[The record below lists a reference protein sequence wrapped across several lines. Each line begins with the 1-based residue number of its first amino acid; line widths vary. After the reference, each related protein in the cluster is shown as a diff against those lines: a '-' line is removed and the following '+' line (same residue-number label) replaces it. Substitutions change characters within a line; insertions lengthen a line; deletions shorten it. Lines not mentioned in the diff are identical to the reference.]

1 MKNKLM
7 TTALV
12 TSMLSIGVTSA
23 VAQTTITGNID
34 MSYFGTSAKGSAAT
48 GTVKGISNTRGF
60 GKEAQ
65 VNFAN
70 KGKMSNG
77 MDYAA
82 GFSIEL
88 DGPDTSGTAMFAE
101 NTYIDLISGNTTITL
116 GADHIQN
123 PDRNVTNLVG
133 FGYLGLDGLNNKISS
148 YPKAINSPY
157 SSFGA
162 GIVQTIPGLGKVSA
176 LYVPD
181 RVDASA
187 QNDVLNGVQSSRGDQ
202 GESMYELGF
211 KGDLG
216 VKGLDVGVFY
226 NKGDKN
232 EVAVATIND
241 RKGVKFDASYNFGQ
255 FTVAADYSKMEGV
268 EASTGTTSAMDAG
281 NDEVK
286 GKSIGVAYAVNKE
299 LSIGYAYGK
308 TSTNQTGGT
317 FPDEK
322 VNLVAIGYN
331 LGPVVAQLQYKT
343 VDNHANT
350 ANLDGEQIA
359 VKLGTKF

>member
-1 MKNKLM
+1 M

-48 GTVKGISNTRGF
+48 GAIKSTSTIRGF

-70 KGKMSNG
+70 KGKMTNG

-88 DGPDTSGTAMFAE
+88 DGPDTGGTAVFAE

-116 GADHIQN
+116 GADHIQS
-123 PDRNVTNLVG
+123 PDRNIANLVG
-133 FGYLGLDGLNNKISS
+133 FGYLGLDGINNKISS

-162 GIVQTIPGLGKVSA
+162 GIVQTIPGFGKISA

-181 RVDASA
+181 RADASA
-187 QNDVLNGVQSSRGDQ
+187 QNDVLNGVASSRSDQ
-202 GESMYELGF
+202 GESQAELGF

-216 VKGLDVGVFY
+216 VKGLDVGIFY
-226 NKGDKN
+226 NKGDKQ
-232 EVAVATIND
+232 EVGLAAFTD
-241 RKGVKFDASYNFGQ
+241 RKGVKYDASYNFGQ

-268 EASTGTTSAMDAG
+268 EQGTGSTGSMDGG

-286 GKSIGVAYAVNKE
+286 GKSIGIAYAVNKE

-308 TSTNQTGGT
+308 TSTNQTGSL
-317 FPDEK
+317 PDEK

-331 LGPVVAQLQYKT
+331 LGPVVAQLQYKA

-350 ANLDGEQIA
+350 TNLDGEQIA

>member
-1 MKNKLM
+1 M

-48 GTVKGISNTRGF
+48 GAIKSTSTIRGF

-70 KGKMSNG
+70 KGKMTNG

-88 DGPDTSGTAMFAE
+88 DGPDTGGTAVFAE

-116 GADHIQN
+116 GADHIQS
-123 PDRNVTNLVG
+123 PDRNIANLVG

-162 GIVQTIPGLGKVSA
+162 GIVQTIPGFGKISA

-181 RVDASA
+181 RADASA
-187 QNDVLNGVQSSRGDQ
+187 QNDVLNGVASSRSDQ
-202 GESMYELGF
+202 GESQAELGF

-216 VKGLDVGVFY
+216 VKGLDVGIFY
-226 NKGDKN
+226 NKGDKQ
-232 EVAVATIND
+232 EVGLAAFTD
-241 RKGVKFDASYNFGQ
+241 RKGVKYDASYNFGQ

-268 EASTGTTSAMDAG
+268 EQGTGSTGSMDAG

-286 GKSIGVAYAVNKE
+286 GKSIGIAYAVNKE

-308 TSTNQTGGT
+308 TSTNQTGSL
-317 FPDEK
+317 PDEK

-331 LGPVVAQLQYKT
+331 LGPVVAQLQYKD

-350 ANLDGEQIA
+350 SNLDGEQIA
-359 VKLGTKF
+359 IKLGTKF

>member
-48 GTVKGISNTRGF
+48 PTIKSTSTIRGF

-70 KGKMSNG
+70 KGKMTNG

-88 DGPDTSGTAMFAE
+88 DGPDTGGTAVFAE
-101 NTYIDLISGNTTITL
+101 NTYIDLISGNTLVTL
-116 GADHIQN
+116 GADHIQS
-123 PDRNVTNLVG
+123 PDRNIANLVG
-133 FGYLGLDGLNNKISS
+133 FGYLGLDGINNKISS

-187 QNDVLNGVQSSRGDQ
+187 QNDVLNGVATSRSDQ
-202 GESMYELGF
+202 GESQHEFGF

-216 VKGLDVGVFY
+216 VKGLDVGAFY
-226 NKGDKN
+226 NKGKKQ
-232 EVAVATIND
+232 ETGVTTIND
-241 RKGVKFDASYNFGQ
+241 RKGVKFDGSYNFGQ

-268 EASTGTTSAMDAG
+268 EQGTGTTSSMDAG

-286 GKSIGVAYAVNKE
+286 GKSIGLAYAINKE
-299 LSIGYAYGK
+299 LSVGYAYAK
-308 TSTNQTGGT
+308 TSTNQTGSL
-317 FPDEK
+317 PDEK

-331 LGPVVAQLQYKT
+331 LGPVVAQLQYKN
-343 VDNHANT
+343 VDNHGNT

>member
-48 GTVKGISNTRGF
+48 GAIKSTSTIRGF

-70 KGKMSNG
+70 KGKMTNG

-88 DGPDTSGTAMFAE
+88 DGPDTGGTAVFAE

-116 GADHIQN
+116 GADHIQS
-123 PDRNVTNLVG
+123 PDRNIANLVG

-162 GIVQTIPGLGKVSA
+162 GIVQTIPGFGKISA

-181 RVDASA
+181 RADASA
-187 QNDVLNGVQSSRGDQ
+187 QNDVLNGVASSRSDQ
-202 GESMYELGF
+202 GESQAELGF

-216 VKGLDVGVFY
+216 VKGLDVGIFY
-226 NKGDKN
+226 NKGDKQ
-232 EVAVATIND
+232 EVGLAAFTD
-241 RKGVKFDASYNFGQ
+241 RKGVKYDASYNFGQ
-255 FTVAADYSKMEGV
+255 FTVAADYSKMEGI
-268 EASTGTTSAMDAG
+268 EQGTGTTGSMDAG

-286 GKSIGVAYAVNKE
+286 GKSIGIAYAVNKE

-308 TSTNQTGGT
+308 TSTNQTGSL
-317 FPDEK
+317 PDEK

-331 LGPVVAQLQYKT
+331 LGPVVAQLQYKD

-350 ANLDGEQIA
+350 SNLDGEQIA
-359 VKLGTKF
+359 IKLGTKF

>member
-48 GTVKGISNTRGF
+48 GAIKSTSTIRGF

-70 KGKMSNG
+70 KGKMTNG

-88 DGPDTSGTAMFAE
+88 DGPDTGGTAVFAE

-116 GADHIQN
+116 GADHIQS
-123 PDRNVTNLVG
+123 PDRNIANLVG

-162 GIVQTIPGLGKVSA
+162 GIVQTIPGFGKISA

-181 RVDASA
+181 RADASA
-187 QNDVLNGVQSSRGDQ
+187 QNDVLNGVASSRSDQ
-202 GESMYELGF
+202 GESQAELGF

-216 VKGLDVGVFY
+216 VKGLDVGIFY
-226 NKGDKN
+226 NKGDKQ
-232 EVAVATIND
+232 EVGLAAFTD
-241 RKGVKFDASYNFGQ
+241 RKGVKYDASYNFGQ

-268 EASTGTTSAMDAG
+268 EQGTGSTGSMDAG

-286 GKSIGVAYAVNKE
+286 GKSIGIAYAVNKE

-308 TSTNQTGGT
+308 TSTNQTGSL
-317 FPDEK
+317 PDEK

-331 LGPVVAQLQYKT
+331 LGPVVAQLQYKD

-350 ANLDGEQIA
+350 SNLDGEQIA
-359 VKLGTKF
+359 IKLGTKF

>member
-34 MSYFGTSAKGSAAT
+34 MSYFGTSAKGSAADAT
-48 GTVKGISNTRGF
+48 IKSTSTIRGF

-70 KGKMSNG
+70 KGKMTNG

-88 DGPDTSGTAMFAE
+88 DGPDTGGTAAFAE
-101 NTYIDLISGNTTITL
+101 NTYVDLISGNTTITL
-116 GADHIQN
+116 GADHIQS
-123 PDRNVTNLVG
+123 PDRNIANLVG

-162 GIVQTIPGLGKVSA
+162 GIVQTIPGFGKISA

-181 RVDASA
+181 RADASA
-187 QNDVLNGVQSSRGDQ
+187 QNDVLNGVATSRGDQ
-202 GESMYELGF
+202 GESQHEFGF

-216 VKGLDVGVFY
+216 AFY
-226 NKGDKN
+226 NKGKKQ
-232 EVAVATIND
+232 ETGVTTIND
-241 RKGVKFDASYNFGQ
+241 RKGVKFDGSYNFGQ
-255 FTVAADYSKMEGV
+255 FTVAADYSKMEGI
-268 EASTGTTSAMDAG
+268 EQGTGSTGAMTAG

-286 GKSIGVAYAVNKE
+286 GKSIGFTRKASLKSMGLIPRSNGCYVLGNK
-299 LSIGYAYGK
+299 Y
-308 TSTNQTGGT
+308 
-317 FPDEK
+317 
-322 VNLVAIGYN
+322 V
-331 LGPVVAQLQYKT
+331 
-343 VDNHANT
+343 
-350 ANLDGEQIA
+350 
-359 VKLGTKF
+359 

>member
-48 GTVKGISNTRGF
+48 STIKSSSTMRGF

-123 PDRNVTNLVG
+123 PDRNITNLVG
-133 FGYLGLDGLNNKISS
+133 FGYLGLDGINNVISS

-162 GIVQTIPGLGKVSA
+162 GIVQTIPGFGKVSA

-181 RVDASA
+181 RSGSDA
-187 QNDVLNGVQSSRGDQ
+187 QNDVLNGVQTSRGDV
-202 GESMYELGF
+202 GESQYELGF

-226 NKGDKN
+226 NKGDKQ
-232 EVAVATIND
+232 ETAVTTIND
-241 RKGVKFDASYNFGQ
+241 RKGVKYEASYNFGQ
-255 FTVAADYSKMEGV
+255 FTVAADYSKMEGI
-268 EASTGTTSAMDAG
+268 EQGTGSTGAMTAG

-286 GKSIGVAYAVNKE
+286 GKSIGLAYAVNKD
-299 LSIGYAYGK
+299 LSIGYAYAK
-308 TSTNQTGGT
+308 TSTNQTGGS

>member
-1 MKNKLM
+1 M

-34 MSYFGTSAKGSAAT
+34 MSYFGTSAKGTAAT
-48 GTVKGISNTRGF
+48 PTIKSTSTIRGF

-70 KGKMSNG
+70 KGKMTNG

-88 DGPDTSGTAMFAE
+88 DGPDTGGTAVFAE

-116 GADHIQN
+116 GADHIQS
-123 PDRNVTNLVG
+123 PDRNIANLVG
-133 FGYLGLDGLNNKISS
+133 FGYLGLDGLNNRISS

-162 GIVQTIPGLGKVSA
+162 GIVQTIPGFGKISA

-181 RVDASA
+181 RADASA
-187 QNDVLNGVQSSRGDQ
+187 QNDVLNGVASSRSDQ
-202 GESMYELGF
+202 GESQAELGF

-216 VKGLDVGVFY
+216 VKGLDVGIFY
-226 NKGDKN
+226 NKGDKQ
-232 EVAVATIND
+232 EVGLAAFTD
-241 RKGVKFDASYNFGQ
+241 RKGVKYDASYNFGQ

-268 EASTGTTSAMDAG
+268 EQGTGSTGAMDAG

-286 GKSIGVAYAVNKE
+286 GKSIGIAYAVNKE

-308 TSTNQTGGT
+308 TSTNQTGSL
-317 FPDEK
+317 PDEK

-331 LGPVVAQLQYKT
+331 LGPVVAQLQYKD
-343 VDNHANT
+343 VDNHGNT
-350 ANLDGEQIA
+350 SNLDGEQIA
-359 VKLGTKF
+359 IKLGTKF

>member
-34 MSYFGTSAKGSAAT
+34 ISYFGTSAKG
-48 GTVKGISNTRGF
+48 GTAGTTKSQSSQRGF
-60 GKEAQ
+60 GKESQ

-88 DGPDTSGTAMFAE
+88 DGPDTGGTGTFAE

-123 PDRNVTNLVG
+123 PDRQIANLVG
-133 FGYLGLDGLNNKISS
+133 FGYIGIDGINNVISS
-148 YPKAINSPY
+148 YPKNINSPY
-157 SSFGA
+157 GSFGV
-162 GIVQTIPGLGKVSA
+162 GLVQTIPGLGKVSA

-181 RVDASA
+181 RSGATV
-187 QNDVLNGVQSSRGDQ
+187 QNDIFNGNQSANDG
-202 GESMYELGF
+202 GESQVEFGF

-216 VKGLDVGVFY
+216 VKGLDVGIFY
-226 NKGDKN
+226 NKGDKQ
-232 EVAVATIND
+232 EVGLSTTKD
-241 RKGVKFDASYNFGQ
+241 RKGSKIDGSYNFGQ
-255 FTVAADYSKMEGV
+255 FTIAADYSKMEGV
-268 EASTGTTSAMDAG
+268 DTGTGTTGAMTAG
-281 NDEVK
+281 LDEHK
-286 GKSIGVAYAVNKE
+286 AKSVGVAYAINKAV
-299 LSIGYAYGK
+299 SIGYAYGETE
-308 TSTNQTGGT
+308 TSEAGK
-317 FPDEK
+317 PDEK
-322 VNLVAIGYN
+322 NHLVAIGYN
-331 LGPVVAQLQYKT
+331 LGPVVAQVQYKSA
-343 VDNHANT
+343 DNHSNVRG
-350 ANLDGEQIA
+350 LDGEQIA
-359 VKLGTKF
+359 VKFGTRF

>member
-350 ANLDGEQIA
+350 ANLDGEQIDRKS
-359 VKLGTKF
+359 VV

>member
-1 MKNKLM
+1 M

-48 GTVKGISNTRGF
+48 STIKSSSTMRGF

-123 PDRNVTNLVG
+123 PDRNITNLVG
-133 FGYLGLDGLNNKISS
+133 FGYLGLDGINNVISS

-162 GIVQTIPGLGKVSA
+162 GIVQTIPGFGKVSA

-181 RVDASA
+181 RSGSDA
-187 QNDVLNGVQSSRGDQ
+187 QNDVLNGVQTSRGDV
-202 GESMYELGF
+202 GESQYELGF

-226 NKGDKN
+226 NKGDKQ
-232 EVAVATIND
+232 ETAVTTIND
-241 RKGVKFDASYNFGQ
+241 RKGVKYEASYNFGQ
-255 FTVAADYSKMEGV
+255 FTVAADYSKMEGI
-268 EASTGTTSAMDAG
+268 EQGTGSTGAMTAG

-286 GKSIGVAYAVNKE
+286 GKSIGYAYA
-299 LSIGYAYGK
+299 K
-308 TSTNQTGGT
+308 TSTNQTVEVFQMKKLT
-317 FPDEK
+317 
-322 VNLVAIGYN
+322 L
-331 LGPVVAQLQYKT
+331 LQSVT
-343 VDNHANT
+343 
-350 ANLDGEQIA
+350 I
-359 VKLGTKF
+359 